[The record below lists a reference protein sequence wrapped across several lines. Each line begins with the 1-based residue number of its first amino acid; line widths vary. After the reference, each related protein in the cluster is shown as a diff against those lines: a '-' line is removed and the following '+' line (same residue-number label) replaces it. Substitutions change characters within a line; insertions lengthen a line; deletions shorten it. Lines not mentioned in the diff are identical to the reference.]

1 MISHKLT
8 DLLGKLSRDELKRL
22 GDFLCSPYLNRQ
34 KYVTRLYNEL
44 VPYYPDFKDPVPL
57 KETIYQRMY
66 PGKPYSDTR
75 MRNLTSDLLSLTEK
89 FISIEAFTAD
99 KFSGELYLMEALPAK
114 SMDDMFRRKYRKAAE
129 SAAGSNGEPRNE
141 TDYLNR
147 LRLESARSIFV
158 NRRLPNDARE
168 NAECYQGIVNE
179 TVKFFL
185 ASLFKNY
192 ALMLNKSTTFYKY
205 EFDTRFIDLILWY
218 MDEGINE
225 YTGDT
230 CIMLYY
236 YFTVFYRNYDEASYL
251 KLEEFTYNNFDKID
265 DPDKLNAIT
274 HMVNYCRRQSL
285 AGSKAYEA
293 KALGLFKFALAKGL
307 WNQNNKLRPSVY
319 RAIVSTAAGLG
330 EFNWC
335 RDFIDAYQSLQ
346 PEEHIISN
354 SALCTARLLFEMKQY
369 DEAIDSL
376 TRVKPIDA
384 TYKYEADTLLIR
396 IYYEQNQTEAY
407 IDKVKAFK
415 KWVGNNKKKLSSRY
429 MVIFAEMAGYF
440 ERLIKLKLEPDEYT
454 ARRMRQEIE
463 ENKELVN
470 RLWFLEKLDAI
481 VKPH

>member
-1 MISHKLT
+1 MSSKGWVISYARHT
-8 DLLGKLSRDELKRL
+8 ITGR
-22 GDFLCSPYLNRQ
+22 

-75 MRNLTSDLLSLTEK
+75 MRNLTSDLMSLTEK

-236 YFTVFYRNYDEASYL
+236 YFTVFYRNYDEAFYL
-251 KLEEFTYNNFDKID
+251 KLEEFTYNNFDATL
-265 DPDKLNAIT
+265 PFPHCPPSRCHPRCSAPA
-274 HMVNYCRRQSL
+274 SL
-285 AGSKAYEA
+285 S
-293 KALGLFKFALAKGL
+293 
-307 WNQNNKLRPSVY
+307 SVLVGT
-319 RAIVSTAAGLG
+319 AATGCWQWKSTAWARATALPTVRPVVPAAR
-330 EFNWC
+330 FPL
-335 RDFIDAYQSLQ
+335 RAADFPLRSGA
-346 PEEHIISN
+346 PVVP
-354 SALCTARLLFEMKQY
+354 A
-369 DEAIDSL
+369 
-376 TRVKPIDA
+376 V
-384 TYKYEADTLLIR
+384 
-396 IYYEQNQTEAY
+396 
-407 IDKVKAFK
+407 V
-415 KWVGNNKKKLSSRY
+415 W
-429 MVIFAEMAGYF
+429 
-440 ERLIKLKLEPDEYT
+440 
-454 ARRMRQEIE
+454 
-463 ENKELVN
+463 
-470 RLWFLEKLDAI
+470 
-481 VKPH
+481 